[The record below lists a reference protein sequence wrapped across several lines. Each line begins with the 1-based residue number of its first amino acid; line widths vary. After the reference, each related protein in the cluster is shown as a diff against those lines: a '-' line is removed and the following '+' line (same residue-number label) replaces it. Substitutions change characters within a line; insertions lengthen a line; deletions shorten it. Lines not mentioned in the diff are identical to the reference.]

1 MPAMLRQLDSAAFY
15 LAVWCGIICPPT
27 PSSTAGCATQVYR
40 NIAAKGPSIARH
52 YPSDTETP
60 FANIDV
66 DIRPADVPCGAQ
78 RWRSLK
84 DCPRTVVS
92 G

>member
-1 MPAMLRQLDSAAFY
+1 MPAMLRQLDSVAFY

-66 DIRPADVPCGAQ
+66 DIRSPGRRPLLRSELAVPQGL
-78 RWRSLK
+78 S
-84 DCPRTVVS
+84 
-92 G
+92 